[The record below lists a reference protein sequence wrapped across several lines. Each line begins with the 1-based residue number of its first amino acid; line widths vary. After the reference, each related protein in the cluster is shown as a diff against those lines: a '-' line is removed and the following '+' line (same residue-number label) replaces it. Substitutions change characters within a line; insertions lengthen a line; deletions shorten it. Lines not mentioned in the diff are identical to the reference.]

1 MIIHKETLVRIQCY
15 PNWRSFLFVQKRSA
29 KNSGKEAETK
39 ALERYCN
46 CKADVLYCT
55 HKINAFIFAFDMTWE
70 GDDAR
75 CLHIE
80 MSRRD
85 HEIMPKF

>member
-1 MIIHKETLVRIQCY
+1 MRFWECIPISVLFHLHK
-15 PNWRSFLFVQKRSA
+15 KHGA
-29 KNSGKEAETK
+29 KDSGKEAEIK
-39 ALERYCN
+39 VLGKYCN
-46 CKADVLYCT
+46 RRVDVLYCT

>member
-1 MIIHKETLVRIQCY
+1 MHSHICTVWNCILISVLFRLHK
-15 PNWRSFLFVQKRSA
+15 KHGA
-29 KNSGKEAETK
+29 KASNKEAK
-39 ALERYCN
+39 IKVLGKYCN
-46 CKADVLYCT
+46 RRADVLYCT
-55 HKINAFIFAFDMTWE
+55 HKINAFIFAFDMMWE

>member
-1 MIIHKETLVRIQCY
+1 MIYSRISNEYCDIMGKKDFSNHYGFDSFMPSNKKKE
-15 PNWRSFLFVQKRSA
+15 
-29 KNSGKEAETK
+29 K
-39 ALERYCN
+39 ALEKYCN
-46 CKADVLYCT
+46 CEVDVLYCT